1 MLGRVE
7 MVKDGICWTRALAI
21 VLAVVSLSSIMTG
34 CGSSTGYIQ
43 TSTPLS
49 PNASRARSVVV
60 HVTSRVPDSE
70 ETTRELEGA
79 VVERLR
85 EGDAF
90 ERVFSS
96 LSVGTRVPDLS
107 VNATITKF
115 DGMSSLGRELLGGS
129 FSIWGL
135 LVQATIVTEV
145 VVHDSKT
152 GATLGS
158 ATVRG
163 ESSKVTIQAIQR
175 TAEQIAGFVS
185 QR

>member
-1 MLGRVE
+1 MKNV
-7 MVKDGICWTRALAI
+7 ICRTRALATAL
-21 VLAVVSLSSIMTG
+21 VVVSLLWAMSG
-34 CGSSTGYIQ
+34 CFSSTGSIQ
-43 TSTPLS
+43 TSAPL
-49 PNASRARSVVV
+49 PRNVVRARTIVI

-79 VVERLR
+79 VVEKLR

-96 LSVGTRVPDLS
+96 LSVGTRVPDLL
-107 VNATITKF
+107 VNATITEF
-115 DGMSSLGRELLGGS
+115 DGMSSLGRELTTGYLGI
-129 FSIWGL
+129 FSP
-135 LVQATIVTEV
+135 LVEATIVTEV
-145 VVHDSKT
+145 VVRDGKS

-163 ESSKVTIQAIQR
+163 ESSRVTIQAIQR

>member
-1 MLGRVE
+1 
-7 MVKDGICWTRALAI
+7 MVKSGICRTRALVIA
-21 VLAVVSLSSIMTG
+21 LAVVSLPWVMGG
-34 CGSSTGYIQ
+34 CASSTGSIQ
-43 TSTPLS
+43 TSTPLPPS
-49 PNASRARSVVV
+49 VVRARTIVV

-79 VVERLR
+79 VVEKLR

-115 DGMSSLGRELLGGS
+115 DGMGS
-129 FSIWGL
+129 FAREVTALQLGVFSL
-135 LVQATIVTEV
+135 LVEATIVTEV
-145 VVHDSKT
+145 VVQDAKT

-158 ATVRG
+158 ATVSG

>member
-1 MLGRVE
+1 MRERLRG
-7 MVKDGICWTRALAI
+7 TRALAI
-21 VLAVVSLSSIMTG
+21 VLVVVSLSCIMAG

-43 TSTPLS
+43 NSTPLS
-49 PNASRARSVVV
+49 PNASRARTVVV

-85 EGDAF
+85 EGEAF

-96 LSVGTRVPDLS
+96 LSVGARVPDLS

-115 DGMSSLGRELLGGS
+115 EGVSNLARDSG
-129 FSIWGL
+129 GL
-135 LVQATIVTEV
+135 LLWGPVVAAVLQAAIVAEIVADV
-145 VVHDSKT
+145 VIQDSKT
-152 GATLGS
+152 GETLGS

-163 ESSKVTIQAIQR
+163 ESSKVTIQAVQR

>member
-1 MLGRVE
+1 ML
-7 MVKDGICWTRALAI
+7 KDGICRTRALAI
-21 VLAVVSLSSIMTG
+21 ALVVVSLPWAMTG
-34 CGSSTGYIQ
+34 CASSTGSIQ
-43 TSTPLS
+43 TSTPL
-49 PNASRARSVVV
+49 PPDVVRARTIVI
-60 HVTSRVPDSE
+60 HVTSRVPESE

-79 VVERLR
+79 VVEKLR

-96 LSVGTRVPDLS
+96 LSVGTRVPERS

-115 DGMSSLGRELLGGS
+115 DGLGSFAREISAVSLGIFGG
-129 FSIWGL
+129 
-135 LVQATIVTEV
+135 LVEATIVAEV
-145 VVHDSKT
+145 VVQDGKT

>member
-1 MLGRVE
+1 MVE
-7 MVKDGICWTRALAI
+7 DGICRTRALAI
-21 VLAVVSLSSIMTG
+21 ALVVVSLAWAMTG
-34 CGSSTGYIQ
+34 CGSSAGSIR
-43 TSTPLS
+43 TSTPLP
-49 PNASRARSVVV
+49 PNVVRARTIVI
-60 HVTSRVPDSE
+60 HVASRVPDSE

-79 VVERLR
+79 IVEKLR

-115 DGMSSLGRELLGGS
+115 EGISSFARELVGGALG
-129 FSIWGL
+129 IWGA

-145 VVHDSKT
+145 VVHDGKT